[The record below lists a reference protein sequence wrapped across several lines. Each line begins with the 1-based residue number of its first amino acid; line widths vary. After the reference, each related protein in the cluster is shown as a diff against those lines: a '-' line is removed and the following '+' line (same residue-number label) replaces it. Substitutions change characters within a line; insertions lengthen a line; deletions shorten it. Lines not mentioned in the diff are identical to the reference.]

1 MMDIISRTF
10 TSQLLSIHAA
20 MSTLLGNT
28 VEEETTVTESPD
40 VHSLARRSISS
51 VREAIDPRISPVD
64 RPADAVL
71 DEGYF
76 RQLHEHRRNENRA
89 EMGQKKDKE
98 KSQESPNEIIY
109 VRDVVSQ

>member
-28 VEEETTVTESPD
+28 AEEETTVTESPD

-76 RQLHEHRRNENRA
+76 RQLHEHRRIENRID
-89 EMGQKKDKE
+89 MGQKNKE
-98 KSQESPNEIIY
+98 KSQEFSNGVIY
-109 VRDVVSQ
+109 VRDVV

>member
-28 VEEETTVTESPD
+28 AEEETTVTESPD

-76 RQLHEHRRNENRA
+76 RQLREHRRNENRT
-89 EMGQKKDKE
+89 EMGQKNKE
-98 KSQESPNEIIY
+98 KSQEFSNEIIY
-109 VRDVVSQ
+109 VRNVV